1 MLNENTADKSK
12 LKGQEDRG
20 NLQTWEELKKQTEN
34 RACVDCGAAGTPPPP
49 RLTQRKV
56 HRPWS
61 AHRSRLV
68 RVCGGVCVCMCGV
81 RVRCAQIRIGYRSTW
96 VF

>member
-34 RACVDCGAAGTPPPP
+34 RACVDCGAAGTPPLPLPP
-49 RLTQRKV
+49 FPAS
-56 HRPWS
+56 HS
-61 AHRSRLV
+61 ARSIGHGV
-68 RVCGGVCVCMCGV
+68 ITGVVCGDACACVV
-81 RVRCAQIRIGYRSTW
+81 CAQIRIGYRSTW
-96 VF
+96 AS